1 MATAAID
8 FTEQKQ
14 TEVEPNKHLPCE
26 NELSTMEDFGEI
38 LKPYFDAQEN
48 LDKAESSFAA
58 QFNGAMALQIVTFR
72 DAYWTPK
79 SHATVAINDADG
91 KPVAMT
97 WDDFVTTYLKVT
109 RRWLNKILKRYLE
122 PATATSDDDT
132 EDVDIDEDDN
142 NGDSK
147 AEILKYV
154 KGLDEDEAAS
164 LLGQINDDFST
175 DEDED
180 DEETQG
186 QVEAA
191 GDELDEVVPLFKR
204 ISLNSVSVFARKLEL
219 LAEKLGFDEH
229 IRIVVE

>member
-14 TEVEPNKHLPCE
+14 TEVEPYKDSPTE
-26 NELSTMEDFGEI
+26 NELSTMEDYGTI

-58 QFNGAMALQIVTFR
+58 GFNGTMALQIVAFR

-79 SHATVAINDADG
+79 SHATVCINT
-91 KPVAMT
+91 VEMT
-97 WDDFVTTYLKVT
+97 WDEFVTTYFGVT
-109 RRWLNKILKRYLE
+109 RRWLNKILKRYLA
-122 PATATSDDDT
+122 PTTTTSDDGT

-142 NGDSK
+142 NGNSK
-147 AEILKYV
+147 AELLAYV
-154 KGLDEDEAAS
+154 EGLDEDEAAS
-164 LLGQINDDFST
+164 LLGQINDGFST

-180 DEETQG
+180 DDETQG

-204 ISLNSVSVFARKLEL
+204 ISLNSVSVFASKLEL
-219 LAEKLGFDEH
+219 LAEKLGFDDH
-229 IRIVVE
+229 IRIVVD

>member
-8 FTEQKQ
+8 FAEQKQ
-14 TEVEPNKHLPCE
+14 TEVEPYKDSPTE
-26 NELSTMEDFGEI
+26 NELSTMEDYGTI

-58 QFNGAMALQIVTFR
+58 QFNGTMALQIVTFR

-79 SHATVAINDADG
+79 SHATVTINDADG
-91 KPVAMT
+91 KPVEMT
-97 WDDFVTTYLKVT
+97 WDDFVTTYFGVT
-109 RRWLNKILKRYLE
+109 RRWLNKILKRYLA
-122 PATATSDDDT
+122 PTTTTSDDDT

-142 NGDSK
+142 NGNSK
-147 AEILKYV
+147 AELFAYV
-154 KGLDEDEAAS
+154 EGLDEDEAAS
-164 LLGQINDDFST
+164 LLGQINDGFST

-180 DEETQG
+180 DDETQE

-191 GDELDEVVPLFKR
+191 GDGLDEIVSILKR
-204 ISLNSVSVFARKLEL
+204 IPVNSVSVFARKLEL